1 MCPQTPRLSPE
12 YSHKVGLQTV
22 ITGRPLQIRPV
33 TRNGHAGPVTMG
45 RITRGPPFWTRSQDE
60 TTSSQV
66 FVRWRM
72 RRRVSLP
79 VVLSPLVQRVRRRP
93 RAKGG
98 VFAFAPTIMSRSV
111 SRRLPPMHEDWAI
124 LNIHPFSDHEVL
136 FPAVRDVVREYLVEH
151 RRLGVRDIQRSHLG
165 LVLVQF

>member
-12 YSHKVGLQTV
+12 YSHKAGLQTV
-22 ITGRPLQIRPV
+22 ITGRSLQIRPV

-45 RITRGPPFWTRSQDE
+45 RIARGPPFWTRSQDE
-60 TTSSQV
+60 TTLSRV
-66 FVRWRM
+66 FVRRRM

-98 VFAFAPTIMSRSV
+98 VFAFAPTFALRGTSSTKSPGAEDVARWRRRCPRSK
-111 SRRLPPMHEDWAI
+111 W
-124 LNIHPFSDHEVL
+124 F
-136 FPAVRDVVREYLVEH
+136 RE
-151 RRLGVRDIQRSHLG
+151 G
-165 LVLVQF
+165 F